1 MQASRELERQRL
13 KGYVLA
19 VVAAVCWATGGL
31 SAKWLFS
38 PSDVSTASWPVP
50 PPGIVVDAVVL
61 AGARALTAALI
72 LLVLVAVMHPRSLR
86 IRPTDLG
93 FLSVFGILGL
103 AGVHVT
109 YFQAITHTNV
119 ATAILLEYLAPII
132 VLGVSVLVLGERM
145 TWALPVGV
153 TLSVTGCALVVGAIG
168 GDGLAISTPGL
179 VWGLTSAVFFA
190 LYSLLGKY
198 AAARFSPWTLLTY
211 GLLFASAF
219 WVVYLRGLTPVIEL
233 LSHPSGLIVVLYMA
247 VFATIVPFAA
257 FLKALHYIDAT
268 KAVVTSTLEP
278 VVAGIAAFLLF
289 SEGFA
294 ALQLLGGGLVIAAI
308 FVVQRQPGIEP
319 VLEVPPAP

>member
-1 MQASRELERQRL
+1 
-13 KGYVLA
+13 
-19 VVAAVCWATGGL
+19 
-31 SAKWLFS
+31 
-38 PSDVSTASWPVP
+38 
-50 PPGIVVDAVVL
+50 
-61 AGARALTAALI
+61 
-72 LLVLVAVMHPRSLR
+72 
-86 IRPTDLG
+86 
-93 FLSVFGILGL
+93 
-103 AGVHVT
+103 
-109 YFQAITHTNV
+109 
-119 ATAILLEYLAPII
+119 
-132 VLGVSVLVLGERM
+132 
-145 TWALPVGV
+145 
-153 TLSVTGCALVVGAIG
+153 
-168 GDGLAISTPGL
+168 
-179 VWGLTSAVFFA
+179 VFFA